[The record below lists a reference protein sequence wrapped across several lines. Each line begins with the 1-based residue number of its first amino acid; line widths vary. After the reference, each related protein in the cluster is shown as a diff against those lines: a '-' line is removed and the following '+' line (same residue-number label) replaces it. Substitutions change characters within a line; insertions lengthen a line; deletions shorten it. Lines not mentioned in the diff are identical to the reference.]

1 MKKIF
6 MSMLALA
13 ALASCSSEEVLN
25 EPVDNG
31 ERVPIN
37 LRAGVVQVETKG
49 AIESIPSSGLD
60 NVVFVKSDNTSAMD
74 WTNATKYTASIA
86 SGGAVTFTAGTLY
99 YPINKDEKSFLVGY
113 YPESIGTHANGTVT
127 IGDAQFTGQEDIMF
141 ATELSGSK
149 GTPITGTAQF
159 QHQLSQLKFTLTK
172 GDGFDDT
179 NKVKAITVKGTCKP
193 TALDLK
199 TGKLTYAATPAPLTI
214 TDNNGIAVSTDG
226 TECTQTVLIQAVE
239 ASGSD
244 LTITLDIELTDGTK
258 IEDVAVSGITKPTA
272 SQSHNVT
279 LTFKQKEIAANAEI
293 SKWTPSSV
301 TGTGTVE

>member
-31 ERVPIN
+31 QRVPIN

-49 AIESIPSSGLD
+49 AIESIPNDGLS
-60 NVVFVKSDNTSAMD
+60 NVVFVKSDDATAMD
-74 WTNATKYTASIA
+74 WANATKYMASIA

-141 ATELSGSK
+141 AAELSGSK
-149 GTPITGTAQF
+149 NAPIGKALF

-179 NKVKAITVKGTCKP
+179 NKVKTITVKGTCKP
-193 TALDLK
+193 TALNLK
-199 TGKLTYAATPAPLTI
+199 TGKLTYAPTPSPLII
-214 TDNNGIAVSTDG
+214 TDANGITVSQAG

-239 ASGSD
+239 ASDAD
-244 LTITLDIELTDGTK
+244 LTIKLDIELSDGSK
-258 IEDVAVSGITKPTA
+258 IEDVEVSGITKPTA

-279 LTFKQKEIAANAEI
+279 LTFKQKEISATADI
-293 SKWTPSSV
+293 SPWTDG
-301 TGTGTVE
+301 TAGTGTVE

>member
-141 ATELSGSK
+141 AAELSGNK

-179 NKVKAITVKGTCKP
+179 NKVKTITVKGTCKP

-214 TDNNGIAVSTDG
+214 TDDNGMTVSTDG
-226 TECTQTVLIQAVE
+226 TQCTQTVLIQAVE
-239 ASGSD
+239 ASESD
-244 LTITLDIELTDGTK
+244 LTITLDIELSDGTK
-258 IEDVAVSGITKPTA
+258 IEDVAVSGITKPSA

-279 LTFKQKEIAANAEI
+279 LTFKQKDITATAAI
-293 SKWTPSSV
+293 SPWTN
-301 TGTGTVE
+301 GTAGSGTVE

>member
-49 AIESIPSSGLD
+49 AIESIPSSGLN

-113 YPESIGTHANGTVT
+113 YPESIGTHANETVT

-141 ATELSGSK
+141 AAELSGSK